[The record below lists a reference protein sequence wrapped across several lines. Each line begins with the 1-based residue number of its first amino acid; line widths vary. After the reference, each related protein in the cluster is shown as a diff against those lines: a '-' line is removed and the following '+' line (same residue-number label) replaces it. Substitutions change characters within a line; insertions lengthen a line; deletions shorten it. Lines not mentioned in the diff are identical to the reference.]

1 MVNIRNNSTKC
12 LYDYDV
18 SREYAVQIKKLEKG
32 EKASIVSDTMFRTMF
47 QNKNRLKYSVKLLSY
62 ILDISYEELIKK
74 IRLYKNN
81 PDKEYESDK
90 NERCDYVAEI
100 DESYVNIEVNNNS
113 SKETMERNIEYINRM
128 YSKEIEEGS
137 EYKYNQ
143 VIQINLNNFSF
154 DGNDKII
161 DMYGI
166 QNEEGIMLTRNITFI
181 QIYIP
186 NIRKKWYTEGKES
199 LSEMERYILILA
211 EPNIDT
217 VKDIGIGDDIMEEY
231 LDESIKVCKNKTFGE
246 SYDKELAF
254 KQQTKFYTQLDVA
267 EKLANLGLD
276 LNTISKATGL
286 EMEVLKKQEIIPN
299 IKEKIEKAKDM
310 ANHGFTL
317 ERISEVVGLS
327 IETLIS
333 EGIDVQ
339 LSGSYDKEW
348 ALKDEW
354 QRVGL
359 QQGLE
364 KGIEQGIEQGAKQE
378 KIEIAKKMLK
388 DGISIENISKYTNL
402 TTQEIEK
409 LK

>member
-154 DGNDKII
+154 EGNDKII
-161 DMYGI
+161 DMYSI

-199 LSEMERYILILA
+199 LSEMERYILALT

-217 VKDIGIGDDIMEEY
+217 AKDIGIGDNIMEEY
-231 LDESIKVCKNKTFGE
+231 VDESIKVCKNKTFG
-246 SYDKELAF
+246 
-254 KQQTKFYTQLDVA
+254 Q
-267 EKLANLGLD
+267 
-276 LNTISKATGL
+276 
-286 EMEVLKKQEIIPN
+286 
-299 IKEKIEKAKDM
+299 
-310 ANHGFTL
+310 
-317 ERISEVVGLS
+317 
-327 IETLIS
+327 
-333 EGIDVQ
+333 
-339 LSGSYDKEW
+339 SYDKEW

-354 QRVGL
+354 KRVGL
-359 QQGLE
+359 EQ
-364 KGIEQGIEQGAKQE
+364 GIEQGIEQGLEQGKL
-378 KIEIAKKMLK
+378 EIAKNLLNT
-388 DGISIENISKYTNL
+388 SLSLEEISKATGLTVAELKNL
-402 TTQEIEK
+402 K
-409 LK
+409 